1 MGKRIKIAAFLVL
14 VLVFFLQGKEA
25 NAQQDPMYTQYM
37 DNLQVLNPGYAGSKG
52 VGNILM
58 VARSQWVEF
67 DGAPATRSFTY
78 NTSYDEQNIGV
89 GFSLMSDQIG
99 PLKQTGFYA
108 DYSYF
113 LKVSEKFKL
122 GLGLKGGVSFYRA
135 SLVALQTVD
144 SDPLFNHDIYENF
157 LPNVG
162 VGLFLFSE
170 NTYLGLSVPKLINN
184 IIIDEDVKTDYI
196 SKQQRHMY
204 FVAGHRIDFS
214 EDFQL
219 KTNGMM
225 RWVRSAPLSVDV
237 TVMGGF
243 RDKFWVGAM
252 YRFGDAYGLLTQ
264 FKPSPRMTIGYSYDV
279 TISELSAFNSGTH
292 EIMFSYN
299 LDLFGRGGQVAPW
312 SPDNR

>member
-1 MGKRIKIAAFLVL
+1 MGKRIKITAFLILTLVVL
-14 VLVFFLQGKEA
+14 LQVKQA
-25 NAQQDPMYTQYM
+25 SAQQDPMYTQYM
-37 DNLQVLNPGYAGSKG
+37 DNLQVLNPGYAGSQG
-52 VGNILM
+52 IGNILM

-113 LKVSEKFKL
+113 LPVSQKFKL

-135 SLVALQTVD
+135 NLVALQTVD
-144 SDPLFNHDIYENF
+144 SDPVFNHDIYENF

-170 NTYLGLSVPKLINN
+170 TTYFGVSVPKLIDN
-184 IIIDEDVKTDYI
+184 IIINEEVQTDYI
-196 SKQQRHMY
+196 NKQQRHMY
-204 FVAGHRIDFS
+204 FVAGHRFDIS

-225 RWVRSAPLSVDV
+225 RKVKSAPLSVDL

-252 YRFGDAYGLLTQ
+252 YRFGDAYGMLVK
-264 FKPSPRMTIGYSYDV
+264 FNPSPNMSIGYAYDI

-299 LDLFGRGGQVAPW
+299 LDLFGRVGQATAEK
-312 SPDNR
+312 

>member
-1 MGKRIKIAAFLVL
+1 MMRKLIKISLFVFTLLVL
-14 VLVFFLQGKEA
+14 LPGKDVS
-25 NAQQDPMYTQYM
+25 AQQDPMYTQYM
-37 DNLQVLNPGYAGSKG
+37 DNLQVINPGYAGSVG

-78 NTSYDEQNIGV
+78 NTSFDDKNVGV

-113 LKVSEKFKL
+113 IRVSNGFKL

-135 SLVALQTVD
+135 NLVALETVD
-144 SDPLFNHDIYENF
+144 SDPIFGRDVYENF

-162 VGLFLFSE
+162 VGMFLYSD
-170 NTYLGLSVPKLINN
+170 NTYIGFSVPKLIENT
-184 IIIDEDVKTDYI
+184 ITREDVTVDYI
-196 SKQQRHMY
+196 NKQLMHMY
-204 FVAGHRIDFS
+204 LAAGQRIVFN

-219 KTNGMM
+219 KTNGMI
-225 RWVRSAPLSVDV
+225 RWVSGAPASFDM

-243 RDKFWVGAM
+243 KEKFWLGAM
-252 YRFGDAYGLLTQ
+252 YRLDDAYGMLVK
-264 FKPSPRMTIGYSYDV
+264 FKPSSKMAIGYSYDI
-279 TISELSAFNSGTH
+279 TISELGAFNSGTH

-299 LDLFGRGGQVAPW
+299 LDLFGRQPATAQK
-312 SPDNR
+312 

>member
-1 MGKRIKIAAFLVL
+1 MGKRIKITAFLILTLVVL
-14 VLVFFLQGKEA
+14 LQVKQA
-25 NAQQDPMYTQYM
+25 SAQQDPMYTQYM
-37 DNLQVLNPGYAGSKG
+37 DNLQVLNPGYAGSQG
-52 VGNILM
+52 IGNILM

-78 NTSYDEQNIGV
+78 NTSYDEQNVGV

-113 LKVSEKFKL
+113 IPVSEKFKL

-135 SLVALQTVD
+135 NLVALQTVD
-144 SDPLFNHDIYENF
+144 SDPVFNHDIYENF

-170 NTYLGLSVPKLINN
+170 TTYFGVSVPKLIDN
-184 IIIDEDVKTDYI
+184 IIINEEVQTDYI
-196 SKQQRHMY
+196 NKQQRHMY
-204 FVAGHRIDFS
+204 FVAGHRFDIS

-225 RWVRSAPLSVDV
+225 RKVKSAPLSVDM

-252 YRFGDAYGLLTQ
+252 YRFGDAYGMLVK
-264 FKPSPRMTIGYSYDV
+264 FNPSPKMSIGYAYDI

-299 LDLFGRGGQVAPW
+299 LDLFGRVGQA
-312 SPDNR
+312 NAEK

>member
-1 MGKRIKIAAFLVL
+1 MGKRIKITAFLILTLVVL
-14 VLVFFLQGKEA
+14 LQVKQA
-25 NAQQDPMYTQYM
+25 SAQQDPMYTQYM
-37 DNLQVLNPGYAGSKG
+37 DNLQVLNPGYAGSQG
-52 VGNILM
+52 IGNILM

-113 LKVSEKFKL
+113 LPVSQKFKL

-135 SLVALQTVD
+135 NLVALQTVD
-144 SDPLFNHDIYENF
+144 SDPVFNHDIYENF

-170 NTYLGLSVPKLINN
+170 TTYFGVSVPKLIDN
-184 IIIDEDVKTDYI
+184 IIINEEVQTDYI
-196 SKQQRHMY
+196 NKQQRHMY
-204 FVAGHRIDFS
+204 FVAGHRFDIS

-225 RWVRSAPLSVDV
+225 RKVKSAPLSVDL

-252 YRFGDAYGLLTQ
+252 YRLI
-264 FKPSPRMTIGYSYDV
+264 PRPICRLVMRTILPFQS
-279 TISELSAFNSGTH
+279 
-292 EIMFSYN
+292 
-299 LDLFGRGGQVAPW
+299 
-312 SPDNR
+312 

>member
-1 MGKRIKIAAFLVL
+1 MGKRIKITAFLILTLVVL
-14 VLVFFLQGKEA
+14 LQVKQA
-25 NAQQDPMYTQYM
+25 SAQQDPMYTQYM
-37 DNLQVLNPGYAGSKG
+37 DNLQVLNPGYAGSQG
-52 VGNILM
+52 IGNILM

-78 NTSYDEQNIGV
+78 NTSYDEQNVGV

-113 LKVSEKFKL
+113 IPVSEKFKL

-135 SLVALQTVD
+135 NLVALQTVD
-144 SDPLFNHDIYENF
+144 SDPVFNHDIYENF

-170 NTYLGLSVPKLINN
+170 TTYFGVSVPKLIDN
-184 IIIDEDVKTDYI
+184 IIINEEVQTDYI
-196 SKQQRHMY
+196 NKQQRHMY
-204 FVAGHRIDFS
+204 FVAGHRFDIS

-225 RWVRSAPLSVDV
+225 RKVKSAPLSVDM

-252 YRFGDAYGLLTQ
+252 YRFGDAYGMLVK
-264 FKPSPRMTIGYSYDV
+264 FNPSPKMSIGYAYDI

-299 LDLFGRGGQVAPW
+299 LDLFGRVGQATAEK
-312 SPDNR
+312 

>member
-1 MGKRIKIAAFLVL
+1 VVL
-14 VLVFFLQGKEA
+14 LQVKQA
-25 NAQQDPMYTQYM
+25 SAQQDPMYTQYM
-37 DNLQVLNPGYAGSKG
+37 DNLQVLNPGYAGSQG
-52 VGNILM
+52 IGNILM

-78 NTSYDEQNIGV
+78 NTSYDEQNVGV

-113 LKVSEKFKL
+113 IPVSQKFKL

-135 SLVALQTVD
+135 NLVALQTVD
-144 SDPLFNHDIYENF
+144 SDPVFNHDIYENF

-170 NTYLGLSVPKLINN
+170 TTYFGVSVPKLIDN
-184 IIIDEDVKTDYI
+184 IIINEEVQTDYI
-196 SKQQRHMY
+196 NKQQRHMY
-204 FVAGHRIDFS
+204 FVAGHRFDIS

-225 RWVRSAPLSVDV
+225 RKVKSAPLSVDL

-252 YRFGDAYGLLTQ
+252 YRFGDAYGMLVK
-264 FKPSPRMTIGYSYDV
+264 FNPSPNMSIGYAYDI

-299 LDLFGRGGQVAPW
+299 LDLFGRVGQATAEK
-312 SPDNR
+312 

>member
-1 MGKRIKIAAFLVL
+1 MGKRIKIIAFLILTLVVL
-14 VLVFFLQGKEA
+14 LQVKQA
-25 NAQQDPMYTQYM
+25 SAQQDPMYTQYM
-37 DNLQVLNPGYAGSKG
+37 DNLQVLNPGYAGSQG
-52 VGNILM
+52 IGNILM

-78 NTSYDEQNIGV
+78 NTSYDEQNVGV

-113 LKVSEKFKL
+113 LPVSQKFKL

-135 SLVALQTVD
+135 NLVALQTVD
-144 SDPLFNHDIYENF
+144 SDPVFNHDIYENF

-170 NTYLGLSVPKLINN
+170 TTYFGVSVPKLIDN
-184 IIIDEDVKTDYI
+184 IIINEEVQTDYI
-196 SKQQRHMY
+196 NKQQRHMY
-204 FVAGHRIDFS
+204 FVAGHRFDIS

-225 RWVRSAPLSVDV
+225 RKVKSAPLSVDM

-252 YRFGDAYGLLTQ
+252 YRFGDAYGMLVK
-264 FKPSPRMTIGYSYDV
+264 FNPSPKMSIGYAYDI

-299 LDLFGRGGQVAPW
+299 LDLFGRGGQATAEK
-312 SPDNR
+312 

>member
-1 MGKRIKIAAFLVL
+1 MGKRIKIIAFLILTLVVL
-14 VLVFFLQGKEA
+14 LQVKQA
-25 NAQQDPMYTQYM
+25 SAQQDPMYTQYM
-37 DNLQVLNPGYAGSKG
+37 DNLQVLNPGYAGSQG
-52 VGNILM
+52 IGNILM

-78 NTSYDEQNIGV
+78 NTSYDEQNVGV

-113 LKVSEKFKL
+113 LPVSQKFKL

-135 SLVALQTVD
+135 NLVALQTVD
-144 SDPLFNHDIYENF
+144 SDPVFNHDIYENF

-170 NTYLGLSVPKLINN
+170 TTYFGVSVPKLIDN
-184 IIIDEDVKTDYI
+184 IIINEEVQTDYI
-196 SKQQRHMY
+196 NKQQRHMY
-204 FVAGHRIDFS
+204 FVAGHRFDIS

-225 RWVRSAPLSVDV
+225 RKVKSAPLSVDM

-252 YRFGDAYGLLTQ
+252 YRFGDAYGMLVK
-264 FKPSPRMTIGYSYDV
+264 FNPSPKMSIGYAYDI

-299 LDLFGRGGQVAPW
+299 LDLFGRVGQATAEK
-312 SPDNR
+312 

>member
-1 MGKRIKIAAFLVL
+1 MGKRIKITAFLILTLVVL
-14 VLVFFLQGKEA
+14 LQVKQA
-25 NAQQDPMYTQYM
+25 SAQQDPMYTQYM
-37 DNLQVLNPGYAGSKG
+37 DNLQVLNPGYAGSQG
-52 VGNILM
+52 IGNILM

-78 NTSYDEQNIGV
+78 NTSYDEQNVGV

-113 LKVSEKFKL
+113 IPVSEKFKL

-135 SLVALQTVD
+135 NLVALQTVD
-144 SDPLFNHDIYENF
+144 SDPVFNHDIYENF

-170 NTYLGLSVPKLINN
+170 TTYFGVSVPKLIDN
-184 IIIDEDVKTDYI
+184 IIINEEVQTDYI
-196 SKQQRHMY
+196 NKQQRHMY
-204 FVAGHRIDFS
+204 FVAGHRFDIS

-225 RWVRSAPLSVDV
+225 RKIKSAPLSVDM

-252 YRFGDAYGLLTQ
+252 YRFGDAYGMLVK
-264 FKPSPRMTIGYSYDV
+264 FNPSPNMSIGYAYDI

-299 LDLFGRGGQVAPW
+299 LDLFGRGGQATAEK
-312 SPDNR
+312 

>member
-14 VLVFFLQGKEA
+14 TLVVGLQVKQA
-25 NAQQDPMYTQYM
+25 SAQQDPMYTQYM
-37 DNLQVLNPGYAGSKG
+37 DNLQVLNPGYAGSQG
-52 VGNILM
+52 IGNILM

-113 LKVSEKFKL
+113 LPVSEKFKL

-135 SLVALQTVD
+135 NLVALQTVD

-170 NTYLGLSVPKLINN
+170 TTYFGVSVPKLIDN
-184 IIIDEDVKTDYI
+184 IIINEEVQTDYI
-196 SKQQRHMY
+196 NKQQRHMY
-204 FVAGHRIDFS
+204 FVAGHRFDIS

-225 RWVRSAPLSVDV
+225 RKVKSAPLSVDM

-252 YRFGDAYGLLTQ
+252 YRFGDAYGMLVK
-264 FKPSPRMTIGYSYDV
+264 FNPSPKMSIGYAYDI

-299 LDLFGRGGQVAPW
+299 LDLFGRVGQATAEK
-312 SPDNR
+312 

>member
-1 MGKRIKIAAFLVL
+1 MGKRIKIIAFLILTLVVL
-14 VLVFFLQGKEA
+14 LQVKQA
-25 NAQQDPMYTQYM
+25 SAQQDPMYTQYM
-37 DNLQVLNPGYAGSKG
+37 DNLQVLNPGYAGSQG
-52 VGNILM
+52 IGNILM

-78 NTSYDEQNIGV
+78 NTSYDEQNVGV

-113 LKVSEKFKL
+113 LPVSQKFKL

-135 SLVALQTVD
+135 NLVALQTVD
-144 SDPLFNHDIYENF
+144 SDPVFNHDIYENF

-170 NTYLGLSVPKLINN
+170 TTYFGVSVPKLIDN
-184 IIIDEDVKTDYI
+184 IIINEEVQTDYI
-196 SKQQRHMY
+196 NKQQRHMY
-204 FVAGHRIDFS
+204 FVAGHRFDIS

-225 RWVRSAPLSVDV
+225 RKVKSAPLSVDM

-252 YRFGDAYGLLTQ
+252 YRFGDASGMLVK
-264 FKPSPRMTIGYSYDV
+264 FNPSPNMSIGYAYDI

-299 LDLFGRGGQVAPW
+299 LDLFGRVGQATAEK
-312 SPDNR
+312 

>member
-1 MGKRIKIAAFLVL
+1 MGKRIKITAFLILTLVVL
-14 VLVFFLQGKEA
+14 LQVKQA
-25 NAQQDPMYTQYM
+25 SAQQDPMYTQYM
-37 DNLQVLNPGYAGSKG
+37 DNLQVLNPGYAGSQG
-52 VGNILM
+52 IGNILM

-78 NTSYDEQNIGV
+78 NTSYDEQNVGV

-113 LKVSEKFKL
+113 IPVSEKFKL

-135 SLVALQTVD
+135 NLVALQTVD
-144 SDPLFNHDIYENF
+144 SDPVFNHDIYENF

-170 NTYLGLSVPKLINN
+170 TTYFGVSVPKLIDN
-184 IIIDEDVKTDYI
+184 IIINEEVQTDYI
-196 SKQQRHMY
+196 NKQQRHMY
-204 FVAGHRIDFS
+204 FVAGHRFDIS
-214 EDFQL
+214 GDFQL

-225 RWVRSAPLSVDV
+225 RKVKSAPLSVDM

-252 YRFGDAYGLLTQ
+252 YRFGDAYGMLVK
-264 FKPSPRMTIGYSYDV
+264 FNPSPNMSIGYAYDI

-299 LDLFGRGGQVAPW
+299 LDLFGRGGQATAEK
-312 SPDNR
+312 

>member
-1 MGKRIKIAAFLVL
+1 MGKRIKITAFLILTLVVL
-14 VLVFFLQGKEA
+14 LQVKQA
-25 NAQQDPMYTQYM
+25 SAQQDPMYTQYM
-37 DNLQVLNPGYAGSKG
+37 DNLQVLNPGYAGSQG
-52 VGNILM
+52 IGNILM

-78 NTSYDEQNIGV
+78 NTSYDEQNVGV

-113 LKVSEKFKL
+113 LPVSQKFKL

-135 SLVALQTVD
+135 NLVALQTVD
-144 SDPLFNHDIYENF
+144 SDPVFNHDIYENF

-170 NTYLGLSVPKLINN
+170 TTYFGVSVPKLIDN
-184 IIIDEDVKTDYI
+184 IIINEEVQTDYI
-196 SKQQRHMY
+196 NKQQRHMY
-204 FVAGHRIDFS
+204 FVAGHRFDIS

-225 RWVRSAPLSVDV
+225 RKVKSAPLSVDL

-252 YRFGDAYGLLTQ
+252 YRFGDAYGMLVK
-264 FKPSPRMTIGYSYDV
+264 FNPSPNMSIGYAYDI

-299 LDLFGRGGQVAPW
+299 LDLFGRVGQATAEK
-312 SPDNR
+312 

>member
-1 MGKRIKIAAFLVL
+1 MGKRIKITAFLILTLVVL
-14 VLVFFLQGKEA
+14 LQVKQA
-25 NAQQDPMYTQYM
+25 SAQQDPMYTQYM
-37 DNLQVLNPGYAGSKG
+37 DNLQVLNPGYAGSQG
-52 VGNILM
+52 IGNILM

-78 NTSYDEQNIGV
+78 NTSYDEQNVGV

-113 LKVSEKFKL
+113 LPVSQKFKL

-135 SLVALQTVD
+135 NLVALQTVD
-144 SDPLFNHDIYENF
+144 SDPVFNHDIYENF

-170 NTYLGLSVPKLINN
+170 TTYFGVSVPKLIDN
-184 IIIDEDVKTDYI
+184 IIINEEVQTDYI
-196 SKQQRHMY
+196 NKQQRHMY
-204 FVAGHRIDFS
+204 FVAGHRFDIS

-225 RWVRSAPLSVDV
+225 RKVKSAPLSVDM

-252 YRFGDAYGLLTQ
+252 YRFGDAYGMLVK
-264 FKPSPRMTIGYSYDV
+264 FNPSPNMSIGYAYDI

-299 LDLFGRGGQVAPW
+299 LDLFGRVGQATAEK
-312 SPDNR
+312 